1 MKNDP
6 GRIEAEM
13 IKKTMDEPMDSVAA
27 IVRRDARLGLLTN
40 EIDIN
45 GASNIDDI
53 KSVLQGLENMYEDL
67 EDGEALANIYYAYAR
82 IDNDDWTKGP
92 YGSVVVKRP
101 NGHDHILSYS
111 EAISYFVDKPED

>member
-13 IKKTMDEPMDSVAA
+13 SKKTMDEPMDSVTT

-45 GASNIDDI
+45 SASNIGDI
-53 KSVLQGLENMYEDL
+53 KDVLQGLENMYSDL
-67 EDGEALANIYYAYAR
+67 DDGESLANIYYAYAR
-82 IDNDDWTKGP
+82 IEHGDWTKGP
-92 YGSVVVKRP
+92 YASVVVKRP

-111 EAISYFVDKPED
+111 EAISYFIDKPED